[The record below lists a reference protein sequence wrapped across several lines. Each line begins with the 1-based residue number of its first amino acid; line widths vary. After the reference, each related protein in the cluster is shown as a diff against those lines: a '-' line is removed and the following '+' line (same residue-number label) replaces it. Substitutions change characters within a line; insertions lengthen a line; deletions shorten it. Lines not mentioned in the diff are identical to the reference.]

1 MTVTKPSRPQSLC
14 KKMWAEDH
22 MGSGPDSVYT
32 LLISVPGNI
41 AITQQTFSEQMNES
55 ISLSLYCLGLE

>member
-1 MTVTKPSRPQSLC
+1 
-14 KKMWAEDH
+14 MWAEDH